1 MITKQLPQPFHL
13 CLGEALIDQL
23 FRGDQIFRVLAEFAE
38 KFFNVPSGLENL
50 KNTATV
56 FADATP
62 HMRRFTRDENRSARP
77 KPKLFIANAKFE
89 IALQNV
95 NPLVLF
101 VMQVLG
107 AAAAGGELES
117 AHRAVGI

>member
-1 MITKQLPQPFHL
+1 M
-13 CLGEALIDQL
+13 
-23 FRGDQIFRVLAEFAE
+23 FRGDQIFRGLAEFAE
-38 KFFNVPSGLENL
+38 KFLYVPSGLENL
-50 KNTATV
+50 KNTATF

-62 HMRRFTRDENRSARP
+62 RVGRFSRDENRSARP

-107 AAAAGGELES
+107 TAAAGGELLV
-117 AHRAVGI
+117 RC